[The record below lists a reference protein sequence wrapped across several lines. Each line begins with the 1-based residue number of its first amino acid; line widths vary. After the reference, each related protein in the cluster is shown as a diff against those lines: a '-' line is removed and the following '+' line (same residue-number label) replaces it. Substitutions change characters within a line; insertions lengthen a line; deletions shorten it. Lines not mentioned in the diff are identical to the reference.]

1 VKCRDCGVPNINSDE
16 TGAGRPGKELN
27 ARILVA
33 HSIGA
38 EYESADRIRAKKQQP
53 CGDCE
58 EDQNSNS
65 SARNAASRG
74 VCNFPRIA
82 EALRLYCTTKG

>member
-53 CGDCE
+53 CGDCWVI
-58 EDQNSNS
+58 
-65 SARNAASRG
+65 AKMIKIRILLASRG